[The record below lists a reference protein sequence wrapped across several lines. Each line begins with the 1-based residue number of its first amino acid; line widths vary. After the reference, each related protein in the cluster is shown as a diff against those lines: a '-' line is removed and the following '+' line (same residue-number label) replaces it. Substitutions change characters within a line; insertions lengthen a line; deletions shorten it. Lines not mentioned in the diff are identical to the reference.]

1 MEGGDMKYSVFSG
14 VLPELSPEEAVEA
27 IARNGYDG
35 VEWRVNGEYHFP
47 AAEIEKHTAR
57 IRSLSA
63 GAGLDVVSLTG
74 YTPLDDSEDLR
85 RMTAAA
91 GEIGCP
97 RFRAFAAHYDPDED
111 YWAQHDRIR
120 ADLDTVENVVRG
132 SGVKAL
138 LEVHFGT
145 LLASPSLAWEIMRDH
160 DPALVGVILDPANTV
175 IEGAMPTRMGLD
187 MLGPYVD
194 LVHVKN
200 ICWERTDEDGG
211 WRWRFADL
219 VEGQLDW
226 TECIPALRQSGYDGY
241 LSFENLNRVPV
252 RHTGYVDEELIGA
265 GGAMRDIDERLSE
278 ERTYIGGLVDA
289 A

>member
-1 MEGGDMKYSVFSG
+1 MKYSVFSG
-14 VLPELSPEEAVEA
+14 VLPELSAEQVVET
-27 IARNGYDG
+27 IARHGYDG

-47 AAEIEKHTAR
+47 AAEIDQHTTR
-57 IRSLSA
+57 IRELSQ

-74 YTPLDDSEDLR
+74 YTPLDDIEGIR
-85 RMTAAA
+85 RMTGAA

-97 RFRAFAAHYDPDED
+97 RFRAFAAHYDPEID
-111 YWAQHDRIR
+111 YWTQHDRLR
-120 ADLDTVENVVRG
+120 ADLDAVETVMRG

-145 LLASPSLAWEIMRDH
+145 LLASPALAWQIMRDH

-175 IEGAMPTRMGLD
+175 IEGAMPTAMGLD
-187 MLGPYVD
+187 MIGPYVD

-200 ICWERTDEDGG
+200 VCWERTDTQGG

-226 TECIPALRQSGYDGY
+226 TECIPVLRKAGYDGY

-265 GGAMRDIDERLSE
+265 AGAPRVIDERLAE
-278 ERTYIGGLVDA
+278 ERAYIGGLVDA